1 MPDWFER
8 TQAERG
14 GNARAKKGK
23 SFVSEAVKR
32 VPNRVASKV
41 GSTGEGLT
49 GAEAAA
55 KYQRD
60 RGLSGGGG
68 GGGGGDDGGNS
79 GLESSGGRSA
89 AAGKLAAVR
98 GVAAKAEARRASS
111 SMASGSNGPGG
122 SGSADA
128 AGRQWIQDVVS
139 GSRAQVASSKA
150 AAAAA
155 ATVDHNDVTA
165 WRPALP
171 APGSNRAESSRV
183 VESFLASN
191 APSGPPP
198 SSAAGSQP
206 YSATYNGTY
215 TPGLRTA
222 SSARASD
229 ASGFRSAF
237 GGMGDNF
244 GDGGDKT
251 AGKSYGHGSFSG
263 YPLTTFGQSN
273 SGSSNHNHSYNS
285 ANGMQTLQRP
295 PPAERA
301 EALSAASRALNSSH
315 RSANNAKRHGSSN
328 NVLFSSEPNPRA
340 EATKAYPTTKPMP
353 KQNSVR
359 LPWETPENFAHGIA
373 AEHSALK
380 QSNTSGSGGGG
391 GHDGS
396 VPSAAGA
403 ASVASAAVRPP
414 TSRGGFGVRG
424 MSEAEAMAEAAR
436 QAAEASAA
444 KERRA
449 HLSHAFGAHVASL
462 QQHVRDRS
470 AEASSHLRAGQS
482 SAKAVAEAMH
492 KKQRGSNWG
501 APGVVV
507 VGGVGGGG
515 RPPMAPAAR
524 MSSSAARAPPS
535 SSSSAAAFP
544 AFTPVK
550 RPGNAAAA
558 ATAANNRSSASRGS
572 SGVEHFWAGEGV
584 ADLPTG
590 TFDSRSPP
598 QSRSSVARAPPSPPS
613 PPFYPPAAPAAPLAP
628 GPPPVAA
635 RPAAPVS
642 QAALNA
648 LASAEAAQ
656 RHADAVANRQLLAAA
671 TPSPLPP
678 GAAAKAAAEATETGA
693 AAGAGAG
700 SDPWAEALA
709 AAEAAEQQQAG
720 RSGSAAGG
728 AVGGRATELRTTTAE
743 RVEAGFSQIRSTLA
757 GSASQAYAKEPLPPH
772 PSSPRPGTANHGEEE
787 DDHWR
792 LQGELWREQQESDL
806 AWRQRY
812 GQDLPPPPIDRQP
825 SYSLPPPNPSTSLS
839 SGAPLSL
846 TASYPSS
853 PPKGTLSAPRLSQSQ
868 SSSNHRGRSGS
879 SNDVASPGA
888 AAVAAARSKAE
899 ALSAMA
905 NVPRN
910 IPLPPPSTATRR
922 RLTAQA
928 EASDPYLHTANL
940 YGGERNGSGSPT
952 TSNGSPRSPEKRLML
967 LHSADDHLS
976 AWGDHQQN
984 RAKWGKGISS
994 SNNSHLPHD
1003 WIDSLEA
1010 SERATREAKAATLA
1024 AERQASAGQAT
1035 LAAALYAAAADAE
1048 AFALNGPGFQW
1059 KPPGSMGLSPH
1070 YDHPHGDDSYAATV
1084 AAADPGAAAG
1094 AAPTAAGAAP
1104 AGNSVAEYG
1113 GGDVHHNAQAERG
1126 IDFSASAHD
1135 DSFANQV
1142 ERRPDLSRSSS
1153 SMSQPQHAIENHEE
1167 STHVS
1172 YRQGEDDMHGRSS
1185 RTGGSNSGSPPPP
1198 EGPEVHFEQQPVG
1211 EYSYHK
1217 RVQVQSHAL
1226 KQQQQQQQAPSS
1238 SQRSQPRD
1246 KGSQQQ
1252 QRRRTPSPHLPTPPP
1267 EPLVS
1272 NASNSYAARVG
1283 ASQTPPP
1290 LPVESPEA
1298 PSSSPSPMTAEPA
1311 ASAPVS
1317 SASGASVSAAAARSS
1332 QTSSSPSKW
1341 SSRRTPSS
1349 GRSSTSAARGGS
1361 ENDGNNT
1368 AHSAAA
1374 EAASLAAATGALD
1387 LGDLPPLVLVPVPPL
1402 LSAMEQHDARLL
1414 ALSPGGTP
1422 VSADR
1427 LPKPV
1432 DLATGANL
1440 IGRVGGS
1447 QGCTVGLDLLDVP
1460 EGLLRAF
1467 HTTDQGVRC
1476 YLLSQR
1482 HAAVTVAADGMSAVV
1497 EALATLQASHE
1508 LIRVNNRT
1516 LPKGEV
1522 AALAIGDTLTL
1533 LGGCNKGLNAVVSR
1547 GGDLTYTLMVHPK
1560 VVTMREEAVRA
1571 QAQRQAH
1578 AAKVAA
1584 DNATLATAAAASAA
1598 ASSAAFGAEK
1608 AVREKK
1614 AAKEKEEEEEAR
1626 RRAQQA
1632 IEKEDEEV
1640 EEEEAARI
1648 EEDEAA
1654 ALARASRISNA
1665 VVNGG
1670 EALAAVAAAGGAS
1683 GRSESVESPLRCSVS
1698 FGPSG
1703 NSTASSGGSSPQSS
1717 YHRGGN
1723 SHQATNHRHPFP
1735 PSTVGSSLTPAPAQ
1749 PPSGGETQI
1758 LLQIE
1763 TLTELKKSA
1772 VANEEYLKAGKISA
1786 EIVAARAALAEA
1798 KAANTSAVQAAAAT
1812 EVARQHA
1819 KAQLAAE
1826 EEVRIAEARAAQEAA
1841 ARAQAVGDTE
1851 MMYHLSL
1858 TPAGRQIL
1866 AERRRN
1872 AAAASNAAPN
1882 GNGRGEN
1889 NQGSSLSGAASNSPT
1904 SPKNNGYHKSYH
1916 NERSQPLSART
1927 AKLLEAKTAEAERAA
1942 ARLDSPRH
1950 PNPVEAAAAVQATS
1964 TIAAVAAAR
1973 AESAAVAAAA
1983 QAAQRAALEAEAAA
1997 EEWRLARAREDNEVS
2012 KRAAITAAGG
2022 GEGGDGATDGD
2033 GHVDDFDGAS
2043 WEEERRRRLYEAEAA
2058 VEVRALVQQEY
2069 AAREARRRSP
2079 KVSHVAATNTTAD
2092 LVAAVDPPSSPR
2104 AASAATTA
2112 AGAAVATGSSNG
2124 PVIDVPLYD
2133 QAPLSPP
2140 SKQLSTPTRL
2150 FERPGN
2156 ARKDDEENKDM
2167 NASAARSSSDR
2178 KSPPQPFQ
2186 SPSAQ
2191 AAAAAA
2197 AAQANATAAAAAEA
2211 AAAAAQARTE
2221 AAERAAGD
2229 AAAAAA
2235 RAAGARATAARAA
2248 AEEAAA
2254 EEAAA
2259 MVAAGRSP
2267 PGNRARAPP
2276 PSLAGS
2282 SSIPS
2287 ANHNEEEEHGG
2298 EASYHQNRPASPLQ
2312 EFLATFPAE
2321 KMQKFKAFGAAPP
2334 AATNATTVARPK
2346 ATPATAAAVGP
2357 NAQPPYQSFSPSAF
2371 VSTAH
2376 TRSTDYVN
2384 GAANGDGAKKS
2395 HTPSKKHSTSRHQAR
2410 DEDGGAAVSVA
2421 DSDQLGY
2428 QRYDDLGSSC
2438 SGSALAVADNNT
2450 AVAAGATLEAR
2461 GGAAV
2466 TKTRI
2471 PADAAPSAE
2480 DSYMNRSTSSHH
2492 HHHRVEAEA
2501 LEALR
2506 AKNTATRRFELE
2518 RDVAAA
2524 GAAEH
2529 DREILSRLEVTIIL
2543 WNCCKSCTFAPFAS
2557 FHFNGPD
2564 EHSVYSPLLL
2574 FAFLLS
2580 SGFGGPQERC
2590 CGGGRFRNG

>member
-14 GNARAKKGK
+14 GNSRAKKGK

-68 GGGGGDDGGNS
+68 GDDDGGNS
-79 GLESSGGRSA
+79 SLEPSGGRSA

-98 GVAAKAEARRASS
+98 GVAAKAEARRASA
-111 SMASGSNGPGG
+111 SMPSRSNGPGA
-122 SGSADA
+122 SSVSVDA
-128 AGRQWIQDVVS
+128 TGRQWIQDVVS

-150 AAAAA
+150 AASAAA
-155 ATVDHNDVTA
+155 AVDHNNTTT

-171 APGSNRAESSRV
+171 APGSNRAESTRV
-183 VESFLASN
+183 VESFLASS
-191 APSGPPP
+191 APPGPP
-198 SSAAGSQP
+198 AAAQP

-222 SSARASD
+222 SAARAGD
-229 ASGFRSAF
+229 TSGFRGAF
-237 GGMGDNF
+237 GGMSDNF

-251 AGKSYGHGSFSG
+251 AGKAYGHGSFSG
-263 YPLTTFGQSN
+263 YPLTTFGN
-273 SGSSNHNHSYNS
+273 STPNHSHTG

-315 RSANNAKRHGSSN
+315 RSANNAQRHGSSN
-328 NVLFSSEPNPRA
+328 NILYSEPNARA
-340 EATKAYPTTKPMP
+340 ETTTKAYPTTKPLP
-353 KQNSVR
+353 KQTSVR

-380 QSNTSGSGGGG
+380 QSELSGSGGNHTSGT
-391 GHDGS
+391 
-396 VPSAAGA
+396 PSAAAPA
-403 ASVASAAVRPP
+403 AAAPPP
-414 TSRGGFGVRG
+414 TSRGFGVRG
-424 MSEAEAMAEAAR
+424 MSEAEAMAAAAR

-482 SAKAVAEAMH
+482 SAKAVAETMNM
-492 KKQRGSNWG
+492 KLRGGNWG
-501 APGVVV
+501 APGANAS
-507 VGGVGGGG
+507 GAGVGGG
-515 RPPMAPAAR
+515 RPPVAPAVR
-524 MSSSAARAPPS
+524 TSMSAARAPPS

-550 RPGNAAAA
+550 RPGAA
-558 ATAANNRSSASRGS
+558 ATAANNRSSSSRGS
-572 SGVEHFWAGEGV
+572 SGVENFWAGEGV
-584 ADLPTG
+584 ADLPPG
-590 TFDSRSPP
+590 KFDARSP
-598 QSRSSVARAPPSPPS
+598 SRPSAPRAPPSPPM
-613 PPFYPPAAPAAPLAP
+613 YPPTA
-628 GPPPVAA
+628 
-635 RPAAPVS
+635 PAAPVS
-642 QAALNA
+642 QAARSTF
-648 LASAEAAQ
+648 ASAEAAQ

-678 GAAAKAAAEATETGA
+678 SAAAAEAGETGETGGGA
-693 AAGAGAG
+693 AVGAG
-700 SDPWAEALA
+700 SGAGGADPWAEALA
-709 AAEAAEQQQAG
+709 AAEAAEQAAGSNASASAG
-720 RSGSAAGG
+720 RAA
-728 AVGGRATELRTTTAE
+728 APRSTTAE

-757 GSASQAYAKEPLPPH
+757 GGAAAPAQGYEDPLPA
-772 PSSPRPGTANHGEEE
+772 SSLETQGE

-812 GQDLPPPPIDRQP
+812 GQDSPPPPNDRQP
-825 SYSLPPPNPSTSLS
+825 SYSLPPPNPTASLS

-846 TASYPSS
+846 SASYPSS
-853 PPKGTLSAPRLSQSQ
+853 PPEGTAAQPRLSQSQ
-868 SSSNHRGRSGS
+868 SNSRGRSGS
-879 SNDVASPGA
+879 SNDVASSGA

-940 YGGERNGSGSPT
+940 YGREQQRNNSGSPT
-952 TSNGSPRSPEKRLML
+952 TSTGSPRSPEKRLML
-967 LHSADDHLS
+967 LQSADYLS
-976 AWGDHQQN
+976 LWGDQQQQQQQQ
-984 RAKWGKGISS
+984 KWGKAGH
-994 SNNSHLPHD
+994 NSHLPND

-1010 SERATREAKAATLA
+1010 SERATREAQAATLA

-1059 KPPGSMGLSPH
+1059 KPPGSLGLSPH
-1070 YDHPHGDDSYAATV
+1070 YDHPHGDDSYAAT
-1084 AAADPGAAAG
+1084 D
-1094 AAPTAAGAAP
+1094 AAPSGAPIALPAP
-1104 AGNSVAEYG
+1104 AAENDAHRYADEDV
-1113 GGDVHHNAQAERG
+1113 GDEDNDRANV
-1126 IDFSASAHD
+1126 
-1135 DSFANQV
+1135 DSFENEV
-1142 ERRPDLSRSSS
+1142 EGRPGMSRS
-1153 SMSQPQHAIENHEE
+1153 SMSQPQQRAFEDQEE
-1167 STHVS
+1167 GTHVS
-1172 YRQGEDDMHGRSS
+1172 NIGCNEEDIKHGSRSRSS
-1185 RTGGSNSGSPPPP
+1185 SRSVSSPPLEARSEPQP
-1198 EGPEVHFEQQPVG
+1198 AEGVF
-1211 EYSYHK
+1211 SYHK
-1217 RVQVQSHAL
+1217 YVQVQSHAP
-1226 KQQQQQQQAPSS
+1226 KHPPP
-1238 SQRSQPRD
+1238 QRSQSRD
-1246 KGSQQQ
+1246 KGAQ
-1252 QRRRTPSPHLPTPPP
+1252 QRRRTPSPRLPTPPP
-1267 EPLVS
+1267 EPMPGNS
-1272 NASNSYAARVG
+1272 NNSSYAARVG

-1290 LPVESPEA
+1290 LSVESPEA
-1298 PSSSPSPMTAEPA
+1298 PSSPSAAAAVPA
-1311 ASAPVS
+1311 ASA
-1317 SASGASVSAAAARSS
+1317 GGGSAAPAVKSS
-1332 QTSSSPSKW
+1332 HASSSPSKR

-1349 GRSSTSAARGGS
+1349 GRASTSAARGG
-1361 ENDGNNT
+1361 ENDNNQANT
-1368 AHSAAA
+1368 AAA
-1374 EAASLAAATGALD
+1374 EAAALAAAAGDLD

-1402 LSAMEQHDARLL
+1402 LSAVEQHDARLL

-1422 VSADR
+1422 VAADR

-1432 DLATGANL
+1432 DLATGPNL

-1460 EGLLRAF
+1460 EALLRAF

-1476 YLLSQR
+1476 YMLSQR
-1482 HAAVTVAADGMSAVV
+1482 HAAVTVASDGMSAVV

-1508 LIRVNNRT
+1508 LIRVKNRT

-1533 LGGCNKGLNAVVSR
+1533 LGGCNKGVNAVVSR
-1547 GGDLTYTLMVHPK
+1547 GGDLTYTLAVHPK
-1560 VVTMREEAVRA
+1560 VVTMREEAVKT

-1584 DNATLATAAAASAA
+1584 ENATLATAAAASAA

-1608 AVREKK
+1608 AAREK
-1614 AAKEKEEEEEAR
+1614 AAKEEEEEAR
-1626 RRAQQA
+1626 RQAQKA
-1632 IEKEDEEV
+1632 R
-1640 EEEEAARI
+1640 EEEEDEAARI
-1648 EEDEAA
+1648 EEEAA
-1654 ALARASRISNA
+1654 ALARASRSADSEVDGNEA
-1665 VVNGG
+1665 TAMG
-1670 EALAAVAAAGGAS
+1670 EAGAS
-1683 GRSESVESPLRCSVS
+1683 AASGESPLRRNVT
-1698 FGPSG
+1698 FGTSG
-1703 NSTASSGGSSPQSS
+1703 SSGSSSSPQSRQ
-1717 YHRGGN
+1717 RGDKTRHA
-1723 SHQATNHRHPFP
+1723 SNHRHQP
-1735 PSTVGSSLTPAPAQ
+1735 PQ

-1786 EIVAARAALAEA
+1786 EIVAARAALVEA
-1798 KAANTSAVQAAAAT
+1798 KAANTIAVQAAAAT
-1812 EVARQHA
+1812 EVARQAA

-1826 EEVRIAEARAAQEAA
+1826 EEVRSAEARAQQEAA

-1866 AERRRN
+1866 AVRRRN
-1872 AAAASNAAPN
+1872 AASNDGSGHDN
-1882 GNGRGEN
+1882 DH
-1889 NQGSSLSGAASNSPT
+1889 QGSSPSGGASNSPT
-1904 SPKNNGYHKSYH
+1904 SPNNGYKKGYNSGDRSGGGGGV
-1916 NERSQPLSART
+1916 NERASPLSAR
-1927 AKLLEAKTAEAERAA
+1927 AARLLEAKAAKAERAA
-1942 ARLDSPRH
+1942 ARLDPPRH
-1950 PNPVEAAAAVQATS
+1950 ANPVEAAAAVEATS
-1964 TIAAVAAAR
+1964 TVAAVAAAR

-1983 QAAQRAALEAEAAA
+1983 QAAQRAAREAEDAA
-1997 EEWRLARAREDNEVS
+1997 EEWRLARAREDDEVS
-2012 KRAAITAAGG
+2012 KRAAVTAASAYAGG
-2022 GEGGDGATDGD
+2022 GSGATDGD
-2033 GHVDDFDGAS
+2033 RGGDTFGGES

-2079 KVSHVAATNTTAD
+2079 KLPHLT
-2092 LVAAVDPPSSPR
+2092 
-2104 AASAATTA
+2104 TTA
-2112 AGAAVATGSSNG
+2112 AESTTDAPRSPRGTTAAANVAGAGATGNTDGS
-2124 PVIDVPLYD
+2124 VIDVPLYD

-2140 SKQLSTPTRL
+2140 FKALSTPTRL

-2156 ARKDDEENKDM
+2156 AQKEGGKDS
-2167 NASAARSSSDR
+2167 NATTSSSSDR
-2178 KSPPQPFQ
+2178 VPPQQYQ
-2186 SPSAQ
+2186 SPTAQ

-2197 AAQANATAAAAAEA
+2197 AARANATAAAAAEA

-2235 RAAGARATAARAA
+2235 RAAGARAAAARAA

-2259 MVAAGRSP
+2259 MVTAGRSP
-2267 PGNRARAPP
+2267 PGRAPMPGAAPP

-2282 SSIPS
+2282 SRPS
-2287 ANHNEEEEHGG
+2287 NNQDKDEQAD
-2298 EASYHQNRPASPLQ
+2298 YHHQQNRPASPLQ

-2321 KMQKFKAFGAAPP
+2321 KMQKFKASAASP
-2334 AATNATTVARPK
+2334 AAGPANTNTMVARPK
-2346 ATPATAAAVGP
+2346 VKAAAAAGSSRSPSNNDMSHSSGTTGRGGNV
-2357 NAQPPYQSFSPSAF
+2357 QPPYQSFSPSAF

-2376 TRSTDYVN
+2376 TRSVDYVN
-2384 GAANGDGAKKS
+2384 GGAAADAGSGGGGAKK
-2395 HTPSKKHSTSRHQAR
+2395 HHGKHSKHY
-2410 DEDGGAAVSVA
+2410 DEADVGSALSVA
-2421 DSDQLGY
+2421 DSDQVGY

-2438 SGSALAVADNNT
+2438 SGSALGVAESNDHR
-2450 AVAAGATLEAR
+2450 G
-2461 GGAAV
+2461 GGAASG
-2466 TKTRI
+2466 
-2471 PADAAPSAE
+2471 AAPKARMPVAATAGGIRVPSAD
-2480 DSYMNRSTSSHH
+2480 DSHMNSSSHH
-2492 HHHRVEAEA
+2492 PHRLEAEA

-2506 AKNTATRRFELE
+2506 EKNTATRRFELE

-2529 DREILSRLEVTIIL
+2529 DRDIISRLEVRSQHITTK
-2543 WNCCKSCTFAPFAS
+2543 N
-2557 FHFNGPD
+2557 
-2564 EHSVYSPLLL
+2564 
-2574 FAFLLS
+2574 
-2580 SGFGGPQERC
+2580 
-2590 CGGGRFRNG
+2590 